1 MSTMRKIATGMT
13 NFAKGIYKE
22 MDGQAINKMNKL
34 HIEKNITNGM
44 TKEVAKTS
52 ADASIKAM
60 QNSNAF
66 KMGANVSKAAPFK
79 GIMDSAREYYGH
91 ANSGSKIGIKQA
103 AILGHTKDI
112 NGQRVADYKK
122 IAGTAATIGVAGRVA
137 SGGGLYRD
145 RYGNVNVPG
154 LPFI

>member
-91 ANSGSKIGIKQA
+91 ANNGNKIGIKQA
-103 AILGHTKDI
+103 IRTGHMT
-112 NGQRVADYKK
+112 NNQLDYKK
-122 IAGTAATIGVAGRVA
+122 VAGTAATIGVAGRVA

>member
-1 MSTMRKIATGMT
+1 MSTMKKVATGIANFAAGVYSQADDKAAQKLTKMAAKTMHSVSDISMDNATKIA
-13 NFAKGIYKE
+13 
-22 MDGQAINKMNKL
+22 
-34 HIEKNITNGM
+34 
-44 TKEVAKTS
+44 
-52 ADASIKAM
+52 
-60 QNSNAF
+60 SNAVNNLN
-66 KMGANVSKAAPFK
+66 KSGAYKAGIAASKAAPFK

-103 AILGHTKDI
+103 IKTGHMT
-112 NGQRVADYKK
+112 NNQLDYKK
-122 IAGTAATIGVAGRVA
+122 VAGTAATIGVAGRVA

>member
-103 AILGHTKDI
+103 IKTGHMT
-112 NGQRVADYKK
+112 NNQLDYKK
-122 IAGTAATIGVAGRVA
+122 VAGTAATIGVAGRVA